1 MENVPHFVEALDAYL
16 TPGAYACAAIA
27 GLILLYHEFKIFQIK
42 DLKEKY
48 DYVNLHEIKYFWYA
62 VMAVILAVALYV
74 NSIAAGISM
83 DIFGSKLTWF
93 YVRTFMTLCFL
104 VVTYFLFSSLVK
116 IYYPRFV
123 EKRLAKLRAKPR
135 VSPTGNVMR
144 RLAEHEEEAH
154 LEASQF
160 AEQKEIHTVDYDVWL
175 DETSGYKKIEK
186 YHSYQH
192 ATECPECGYVTF
204 KITSEEVEKAPGNM
218 ETGLILKHY
227 KCSYCG
233 HREAKEV
240 VVSAL
245 SENIA

>member
-1 MENVPHFVEALDAYL
+1 METTPHFVEAFDAYL
-16 TPGAYACAAIA
+16 ATGAYAFAAFA

-42 DLKEKY
+42 DFKAKY
-48 DYVNLHEIKYFWYA
+48 DYVNLHEIRYFWYG
-62 VMAVILAVALYV
+62 VMALIFGVALYI
-74 NSIAAGISM
+74 NSVAAGISM
-83 DIFGSKLTWF
+83 DIFGSKETWF

-104 VVTYFLFSSLVK
+104 VVTYFLFYSLVR

-135 VSPTGNVMR
+135 ISPTGNVMR
-144 RLAEHEEEAH
+144 RLSDHEEEAH

-175 DETSGYKKIEK
+175 DDATGYKKIEK
-186 YHSYQH
+186 YHAYQH
-192 ATECPECGYVTF
+192 AVECPECGYVTF
-204 KITSEEVEKAPGNM
+204 KIANEEIEKAPANM
-218 ETGLILKHY
+218 EEGLIIKHY

-240 VVSAL
+240 VVAAL
-245 SENIA
+245 SSNIA